1 MVKHLRYSKEEDQII
16 LNMARNGASN
26 ALIAAALPGRTQ
38 QSVESRKRDLR
49 ANGQDMPRAPRQV
62 CMKIE
67 DAIARTEAAPAP
79 APTKGAQVVKKID
92 PVSIIGAEITDLN
105 KREED
110 LMQELEKL
118 RIERERILNQLQ
130 GLIDRALGAISK
142 KDNDTKGESK

>member
-1 MVKHLRYSKEEDQII
+1 MGKRWYSKEEDQII
-16 LNMARNGASN
+16 INMALNGSTN
-26 ALIAAALPGRTQ
+26 AQIAEALHRTVR
-38 QSVESRKRDLR
+38 SVEGRKGDLKKMK
-49 ANGQDMPRAPRQV
+49 GVDVPRAPRQV

-67 DAIARTEAAPAP
+67 DAVARTEAAPAP
-79 APTKGAQVVKKID
+79 APTKSTQVVKKID

-118 RIERERILNQLQ
+118 RIERERILEQLQ

-142 KDNDTKGESK
+142 QDNDTKGESK